1 MGRHHPPAAHRQG
14 RPETDPVPAPTL
26 CNSPGVV
33 ATGAMASPALC
44 AALEHEP
51 AYPAK
56 SIDCPTQETDVDE
69 NEAASI
75 SEGQAAEAEDRPLK
89 RPFWTR
95 TKHASPMSTPLS
107 AASPAGSSKTDACA
121 EENQDETLHF
131 ALPRPR
137 GGGAVTID
145 HQPADGSA
153 TPAVD
158 YEPASGTLAF
168 VAAERTK
175 DGQRDPARRHA
186 PAESEETPTLPLSNA
201 LGSPVDEPTGT
212 NRESEADTGGPAGA
226 LPAGDGHGRAARS
239 STSTTG

>member
-1 MGRHHPPAAHRQG
+1 
-14 RPETDPVPAPTL
+14 
-26 CNSPGVV
+26 
-33 ATGAMASPALC
+33 MASRALC

-75 SEGQAAEAEDRPLK
+75 SEEQAAEAEDRPLK

-95 TKHASPMSTPLS
+95 TKHASPISTPLS
-107 AASPAGSSKTDACA
+107 AAPPAGTSEADACA

-137 GGGAVTID
+137 GGAAVTVD

-175 DGQRDPARRHA
+175 DGQRDPARRHGTRRA
-186 PAESEETPTLPLSNA
+186 RKRQRY
-201 LGSPVDEPTGT
+201 PVE
-212 NRESEADTGGPAGA
+212 RAGA
-226 LPAGDGHGRAARS
+226 AGRRADGDESRIRS
-239 STSTTG
+239 